1 MQAILYWEAIL
12 PQGIHSFRMS
22 YLHKIVIVVLRDIIS
37 YEYFLCFQGFA
48 GKMGLMGIQGHE
60 GDSVSESALTH

>member
-12 PQGIHSFRMS
+12 PQGIHSFMMS

-37 YEYFLCFQGFA
+37 YEYFFVFR
-48 GKMGLMGIQGHE
+48 
-60 GDSVSESALTH
+60 DSLAKWDLWVFKVMKETL